1 MNDDRFEA
9 LIDDASRTYRNPP
22 TPDFDAMWHTIEA
35 QMDKPNVVAT
45 IGGVEPASG
54 GAREVEFVRRRTRNA
69 AQVTQRL
76 AIAATLVIGIALGR
90 ASMSVGRSAAASP
103 AALIASN
110 SSDASAPMPYEVETS
125 KYLGQTAALLIALPS
140 EVKAGRADEQFVNR
154 AGELLSRTRLLIDSP
169 AANDPRMRDL
179 LEDLELVLAQ
189 VVRLQNDATSRTEL
203 DLISRAL
210 EQRDV
215 IPRLRTA
222 VADISAN

>member
-1 MNDDRFEA
+1 MNDDRFEG
-9 LIDDASRTYRNPP
+9 LMDDASRTYRKPP
-22 TPDFDAMWHTIEA
+22 TPDFEAMWQTIEA
-35 QMDKPNVVAT
+35 RMDSPSVLAT
-45 IGGVEPASG
+45 IGAPAPASESPRELEFA
-54 GAREVEFVRRRTRNA
+54 ARRGRNA
-69 AQVTQRL
+69 AQITQRL

-90 ASMSVGRSAAASP
+90 ASMSVGAPATSAA
-103 AALIASN
+103 LVASN
-110 SSDASAPMPYEVETS
+110 SSDATAPMPYEVETS

-140 EVKAGRADEQFVNR
+140 EVRAGRADEQFVNR

-189 VVRLQNDATSRTEL
+189 VVRLQNDTTSRAEL